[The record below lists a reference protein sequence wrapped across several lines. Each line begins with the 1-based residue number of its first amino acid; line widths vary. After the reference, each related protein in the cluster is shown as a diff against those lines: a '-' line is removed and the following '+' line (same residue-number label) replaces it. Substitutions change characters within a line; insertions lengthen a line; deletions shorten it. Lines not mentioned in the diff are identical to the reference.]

1 MQQQVRHRYCY
12 LYIIILFILVGT
24 DLTLQIM
31 TVSFIPGQSS
41 VVVNFTIVNDS
52 IPEPDEVF
60 VVGFVKGQHINIG
73 TPSEVELTILGN
85 GEK

>member
-41 VVVNFTIVNDS
+41 AVVNFTIVNDS

-60 VVGFVKGQHINIG
+60 VVGFVKGQNINIG

-85 GEK
+85 GKK

>member
-1 MQQQVRHRYCY
+1 MQQQVRQILLPLHYY
-12 LYIIILFILVGT
+12 SFYYIVGT
-24 DLTLQIM
+24 DLTLQ
-31 TVSFIPGQSS
+31 TKAVSFIPGQSS
-41 VVVNFTIVNDS
+41 AVVNFTIVNDS

-60 VVGFVKGQHINIG
+60 VVGFVKGQNINIG